1 MAYVNQRGVATLC
14 ALMQGEA
21 SGLSEQLANLT
32 QQAETSGSGDVR
44 SLILQCVYPVGAIYI
59 SSKDTSPASFLGGA
73 WEQIKDVFLLAAG
86 DTYTLGATGG
96 EAAVQL
102 TVDQLPAHTHSYSK
116 AILMAPDRQYTTD
129 VSSYGESYGSKCYIP
144 SKRQSIG
151 GSQTHEN
158 RPPYKARCVWKR
170 VA

>member
-102 TVDQLPAHTHSYSK
+102 TVDQLPAHTHSYNRPVLAGTEKRFSDDVMS
-116 AILMAPDRQYTTD
+116 LGGRFDTT
-129 VSSYGESYGSKCYIP
+129 CYDMTA
-144 SKRQSIG
+144 RDNVG
-151 GSQTHEN
+151 GNQTHEN
-158 RPPYKARCVWKR
+158 QPPYKVRCVWKR